1 MHDLQKFFA
10 DTARLVEEEL
20 DRLIPSEDRGPTTLH
35 KAIRW
40 SVFGGG
46 KRFRP
51 ILVFAVGQTFGADDR
66 SLVRTAAAIEMIH
79 TYSLI
84 HDDLPSMDDDDLRR
98 GRATCHQKFGEATA
112 ILSGDALQAL
122 AFKTIAE
129 DDALDSNTR
138 IRLITH
144 IASAAGTPDGMVG
157 GQQMDLDAEGKD
169 VSRSGVESIHR
180 NKTGALIRA
189 SAVSGAVIANANQKD
204 VRRIEQYADDLG
216 LLFQITDDMIDVCQ
230 TSEALGKT
238 AGKDVAANKA
248 TYPSVY
254 GLRAASRMAG
264 ELLAKIESDIAD
276 LGGTNSLLVD
286 IARFVL
292 ERES

>member
-1 MHDLQKFFA
+1 MG
-10 DTARLVEEEL
+10 R
-20 DRLIPSEDRGPTTLH
+20 P
-35 KAIRW
+35 
-40 SVFGGG
+40 
-46 KRFRP
+46 RFPVHRMSTGSTRTRP
-51 ILVFAVGQTFGADDR
+51 K
-66 SLVRTAAAIEMIH
+66 
-79 TYSLI
+79 
-84 HDDLPSMDDDDLRR
+84 
-98 GRATCHQKFGEATA
+98 C
-112 ILSGDALQAL
+112 
-122 AFKTIAE
+122 
-129 DDALDSNTR
+129 
-138 IRLITH
+138 
-144 IASAAGTPDGMVG
+144 
-157 GQQMDLDAEGKD
+157 
-169 VSRSGVESIHR
+169 SR
-180 NKTGALIRA
+180 ALIRA
-189 SAVSGAVIANANQKD
+189 SAVSGAVIANADEKD
-204 VRRIEQYADDLG
+204 VQRVAQYADALG

>member
-1 MHDLQKFFA
+1 MHDLQELFA
-10 DTARLVEEEL
+10 DTAKVVDEEL
-20 DRLIPSEDRGPTTLH
+20 DRLIPREDHDPVKLH

-51 ILVFAVGQTFGADDR
+51 ILVFAAGQTFGADR
-66 SLVRTAAAIEMIH
+66 LLLVKTAAAIEMIH

-84 HDDLPSMDDDDLRR
+84 HDDLPSMDNDDLRR
-98 GRATCHQKFGEATA
+98 GRTTCHKKFGEATA
-112 ILSGDALQAL
+112 ILAGDALQAL
-122 AFKTIAE
+122 AFKAIAE
-129 DDALDSNTR
+129 DEGLEPDTR
-138 IRLITH
+138 IRLVRH

-169 VSRSGVESIHR
+169 VSRSEVESIHR

-189 SAVSGAVIANANQKD
+189 AAVSGAVIAKADDKD
-204 VRRIEQYADDLG
+204 VQKVGRYADDLG
-216 LLFQITDDMIDVCQ
+216 LLFQVTDDIIDVSQ

-248 TYPSVY
+248 TYPAVY
-254 GLRAASRMAG
+254 GLDGSRKMAQDLFG
-264 ELLAKIESDIAD
+264 KIESDLAG
-276 LGGTNSLLVD
+276 LECVTSLLVD
-286 IARFVL
+286 LARFVL
-292 ERES
+292 ERQS

>member
-1 MHDLQKFFA
+1 MQHLQEFFA
-10 DTARLVEEEL
+10 DCAKLVEEEL
-20 DRLIPSEDRGPTTLH
+20 DRLIPSEERDPAKLH

-51 ILVFAVGQTFGADDR
+51 ILVFAVGQAFGADSR

-98 GRATCHQKFGEATA
+98 GRATCHKKFGEATA
-112 ILSGDALQAL
+112 ILAGDALQTM
-122 AFKTIAE
+122 AFKAIAE
-129 DDALDSNTR
+129 DESLDLNTR
-138 IRLITH
+138 IRLISN
-144 IASAAGTPDGMVG
+144 IASAAGTPNGMVG

-169 VSRSGVESIHR
+169 ASKPELELIHR

-189 SAVSGAVIANANQKD
+189 SAVSGAVIAYADEKD
-204 VRRIEQYADDLG
+204 VERVEQYADDLG
-216 LLFQITDDMIDVCQ
+216 LLFQIVDDIIDISQ

-238 AGKDVAANKA
+238 AGKDAAANKA
-248 TYPSVY
+248 TYPAVY
-254 GLRAASRMAG
+254 GLEAASGMAG
-264 ELLAKIESDIAD
+264 ELFGRIESGAFD
-276 LGGTNSLLVD
+276 LGCSNSLLVD

-292 ERES
+292 YRKS